1 LTFHYY
7 YERNYSVMQCI
18 FFLSG
23 QIVDRVVTP
32 RLEPPRRAKVIPQD
46 AEKQESLRQHF
57 LEAVEL
63 ISADAAADEQKCL
76 TFCAGKAR
84 LGKPGM
90 FPNVRIQLQ
99 DGRGSFSL
107 V

>member
-1 LTFHYY
+1 MEEKLFSNAVY
-7 YERNYSVMQCI
+7 

-32 RLEPPRRAKVIPQD
+32 RLEPPRRA
-46 AEKQESLRQHF
+46 KQESLRQHF